1 MYLFLSFMYIDSP
14 ILTRF
19 GRVHLLSMK
28 MSRTSV
34 SGNIAVLSTLV
45 MNTIMMADNSASS
58 LQTVCIVASL
68 GSVLQRKVLS
78 SLVRLNLKISL

>member
-58 LQTVCIVASL
+58 LQFALWPPLDQFSREK
-68 GSVLQRKVLS
+68 S
-78 SLVRLNLKISL
+78 